1 MNKQGNDVI
10 RRMCEDQFPYH
21 NLAIHELF
29 EKQVYRNPDQTAVV
43 FKNEQVTYRQL
54 NERANQLA
62 EVLMAKKVTIDTV
75 VAIMLEKSVELIV
88 SILAVLKAG
97 GCYLPIDKDYPAGR
111 IQYMLSD
118 SQTKIMITTEED
130 ASKIRFKGEYVLL
143 DDASIWQFP
152 KENPDNKVRVT
163 DLAYL
168 IYTSGT
174 TGQPKGV
181 MVEHKGI
188 ANLKVVW
195 EESFGI
201 SPQDR
206 IGFFASIS
214 FDASV
219 WEIFMALLN
228 GATLYVLSKELL
240 ANLCEFQEYLG
251 ENSITVMTLPP
262 SYAQHLDPSSLS
274 DLRLLI
280 TAGSASS
287 QNLVNKWNQS
297 VAYVNA
303 YGPTETSICATTW
316 AAPRQWC
323 RASHIPIGT
332 PIRNTQV
339 YILDDNLKPVT
350 PGELGQLWVGGVG
363 LARGYLN
370 RPELTAEKFIDNP
383 FIPGEKLYCTGDY
396 AKWLPDGNIEYR
408 GRTDHQVKIR
418 GYRIELGEIEAVLQK
433 YTGISEAAVIVKKDR
448 QGEAFLSAYYV
459 AKKEIPG
466 HLLRSY
472 MEKELPHYM
481 VPYHFHCIEN
491 MPLTVNGKVDREKLL
506 LPEYNQEAA
515 SQYTAPRN
523 ELELLLAEVWKDV
536 LEVEEVG
543 IHDNFYLLG
552 GDSIKAI
559 QVAAKLYGH
568 QLRMDTKDLMMNP
581 TISTL
586 EPVIVLIEQECDQ
599 GVVQGEVPLSPIQ
612 HWFFNKQFT
621 AMHHWNQSVLLYNP
635 EGYDQDILQTVLT
648 KLTIHHDVLRMVYTF
663 DHPSPVQINRGLEGD
678 LLGFSTFDVPEQTD
692 TGQYIRR
699 EMKRLQ
705 SRIHLS
711 QGPLVQAG
719 LFRTAEGDHL
729 FLAIHHLVMDGVSFR
744 ILLEDLSKAYE
755 QAMHGEL
762 VVLPSKTDSY
772 QTWTTRLSEYSAS
785 GEFLKE
791 IPYWKE
797 FESKVSAIPLPK
809 DKTAAEHK
817 EKDKRSIQLELTG
830 EQTQQLLKDVH
841 RAYRTE
847 INDILL
853 AALGLAIHSWTGQ
866 KQVLLNLESHGRH
879 DILKGVN
886 ISRTVG
892 WFTSQYPVLLDMS
905 YWDDMSHQIKVVKEN
920 IRKIPNQGIG
930 YEMLR
935 YLTPAEMRSGLSFSP
950 EPEIC
955 FNYLGQLD
963 KGMNSKKFAQSPYS
977 NGASLGPDGEG
988 NIGQENELYFPLTWT
1003 SYIQHGRFHMA
1014 ISYSE
1019 KQYDQ
1024 ETIAHVAN
1032 LYKQQLLNVMDHC
1045 LKKEKAERTP
1055 GDFTCTNLELKE
1067 LDQVYALLKKSLNQ

>member
-1 MNKQGNDVI
+1 MRATLI
-10 RRMCEDQFPYH
+10 
-21 NLAIHELF
+21 AIF
-29 EKQVYRNPDQTAVV
+29 FRS
-43 FKNEQVTYRQL
+43 TYI
-54 NERANQLA
+54 A
-62 EVLMAKKVTIDTV
+62 
-75 VAIMLEKSVELIV
+75 
-88 SILAVLKAG
+88 
-97 GCYLPIDKDYPAGR
+97 
-111 IQYMLSD
+111 
-118 SQTKIMITTEED
+118 
-130 ASKIRFKGEYVLL
+130 YV
-143 DDASIWQFP
+143 
-152 KENPDNKVRVT
+152 
-163 DLAYL
+163 

-201 SPQDR
+201 SPRDR

-240 ANLCEFQEYLG
+240 SNLCEFQNYLG

-262 SYAQHLDPSSLS
+262 SYAQYLDPVSLF

-280 TAGSASS
+280 TAGSAPS
-287 QNLVNKWNQS
+287 QSLVNKWNQI
-297 VAYVNA
+297 VTYVNA
-303 YGPTETSICATTW
+303 YGPTETSICATNW
-316 AAPRQWC
+316 IAPREWC
-323 RASHIPIGT
+323 NASHIPIGT

-339 YILDDNLKPVT
+339 YILDDNLQPVAT
-350 PGELGQLWVGGVG
+350 GESGQLWVGGVG

-396 AKWLPDGNIEYR
+396 ARWLSDGNIEYR
-408 GRTDHQVKIR
+408 GRMDHQVKIR

-433 YTGISEAAVIVKKDR
+433 HSGISEAAVLVKKDKL
-448 QGEAFLSAYYV
+448 GNPFLSAYYV
-459 AKKEIPG
+459 AEKEIPG

-472 MEKELPHYM
+472 MENELPHYM
-481 VPYHFHCIEN
+481 VPYHFYCIEN

-506 LPEYNQEAA
+506 LPEYNQET
-515 SQYTAPRN
+515 SSKYTAPRN

-543 IHDNFYLLG
+543 IDDNFYLLG

-559 QVAAKLYGH
+559 QMASKLYEH
-568 QLRMDTKDLMMNP
+568 QLRLDMKDLMMNP

-586 EPVIVLIEQECDQ
+586 APVVAFIEQECDQ
-599 GVVQGEVPLSPIQ
+599 GIVQGEVPLSPFQ
-612 HWFFNKQFT
+612 HWFFKKQFT

-635 EGYDQDILQTVLT
+635 EGYNQDILQTVLM
-648 KLTIHHDVLRMVYTF
+648 KLIEHHDALRMVYTLDDSF
-663 DHPSPVQINRGLEGD
+663 PTQINRGIEGN
-678 LLGFSTFDVPEQTD
+678 LLGFSTFDVSGQTD
-692 TGQYIRR
+692 AGQFIHH
-699 EMKRLQ
+699 EIKRLQ
-705 SRIHLS
+705 SRMDLS

-744 ILLEDLSKAYE
+744 ILLEDLSKTYE

-772 QTWTTRLSEYSAS
+772 QTWTTRLLEYSAS

-797 FESKVSAIPLPK
+797 FERKVSSVPLPK
-809 DKTAAEHK
+809 DKTASEHK

-841 RAYRTE
+841 RAYHTE

-853 AALGLAIHSWTGQ
+853 TALGLTIHGWTGQ

-892 WFTSQYPVLLDMS
+892 WFTSQCPVILDMS
-905 YWDDMSHQIKVVKEN
+905 YADDVSHEIKVVKEN
-920 IRKIPNQGIG
+920 IRKITNQGIG
-930 YEMLR
+930 YEMLQ

-963 KGMNSKKFAQSPYS
+963 KGMNSERFAQSPYS

-988 NIGQENELYFPLTWT
+988 NIGEENELYFPLFLT
-1003 SYIQHGRFHMA
+1003 SYIQHGRFQLV
-1014 ISYSE
+1014 ISYSG
-1019 KQYDQ
+1019 KQYHQ
-1024 ETIAHVAN
+1024 STMAHVAN

-1055 GDFTCTNLELKE
+1055 NDFTCSNLELKE
-1067 LDQVYALLKKSLNQ
+1067 LDQVYALLEQSLNQ